1 MCPLC
6 LYGVFYENLLSNHPE
21 LLGRS
26 RPAESGLS
34 ARAASRG
41 RDDSG
46 LALQRSAAP
55 CSACSGK
62 RMSISFATFSA
73 MSKPALSVH
82 CSPAA
87 SCWPGLRSAI
97 SADTVAHRRTPAACR
112 CWFSCCSGSM
122 RSFPSACMPSHL
134 PHSSICRCAAVFRN
148 ALILLLARSGQ
159 NARRALVVA
168 ACTLLLVLTAPF
180 LLPLVLFAHFSFCA
194 LVCLCFAEGGLRRC
208 IAE

>member
-1 MCPLC
+1 M
-6 LYGVFYENLLSNHPE
+6 LLSNHPV

-34 ARAASRG
+34 ARLHPG

-46 LALQRSAAP
+46 LALRAQPRPAPHAAGRECPYLSRLFRDIKIGFRRSLLPGCILLA
-55 CSACSGK
+55 GL
-62 RMSISFATFSA
+62 
-73 MSKPALSVH
+73 ALSYFGGHV
-82 CSPAA
+82 CAQADSGRVPLLVFLLLWIYAVFSFSMYAIPLAA
-87 SCWPGLRSAI
+87 QL
-97 SADTVAHRRTPAACR
+97 D
-112 CWFSCCSGSM
+112 
-122 RSFPSACMPSHL
+122 L
-134 PHSSICRCAAVFRN
+134 PLGVVFRN

-159 NARRALVVA
+159 NVAALLVVA

-180 LLPLVLFAHFSFCA
+180 LLPLALFAHFSFCA